1 MKKLPVFTSP
11 PLPNRRAKIWRIMK
25 LSGILMLLT
34 ALQLSAKTYSQERL
48 NVDFREKKLAV
59 ALKELERKS
68 EYRFAFSNQVISD
81 ELRVTVSAKDM
92 PLDDLL
98 RLMLN
103 NTGLDFERMDNKLIV
118 IRTAGTRL
126 AQISVKGK
134 VTDSTGLALV
144 GVTVAAG
151 KGVGTTTNEK
161 GEFVI
166 PVDENGQLTFSYIG
180 YLTQTVAVNGRTSID
195 IVLQPSVDRLSD
207 VIVVG
212 YGNTTRR
219 NLNSAVSTLSMDNVA
234 SLPVQSINDAIAGR
248 VHGVIVTRNSG
259 APGAKSSISIRGGGT
274 PLFVIDN
281 MLRSQNDF
289 ENLNPNDIETYSVLK
304 DAAATAIYGARGG
317 NGVILITTKKGKSG
331 QVNINYAYNTIFS
344 QPTLFPKKMSSYDNL
359 KAINDV
365 YIAEGKTPPTHD
377 TTLQFYK
384 DQSKPFVYPNTDWQK
399 IALKDLA
406 NEQRHDLSLSSGS
419 KLLTYFASG
428 SYYRQGSN
436 LRTDNN
442 YNERITYRLNTVS
455 DFEKIQLKVN
465 TGIDG
470 FVEKNVI
477 PNSSTANNYGAIYSH
492 IQNKKP
498 SQLAYN
504 EFGLPSINTTDN
516 PAVELS
522 PLSGY
527 ARNTSRVF
535 NGIIGFDWEALFLKG
550 LHFKANANYNM
561 WNSMGKSWNATAPSY
576 TNGSTTPL
584 MGNPPSLSS
593 VRGDGST
600 LLLQGFVTYKTTFK
614 GHSFDAMAGFEQA
627 KDKSGSLSA
636 TRQRYQ
642 LMFDQYVA
650 GPTVDQLASGSES
663 ESARAGWIGKL
674 GWSYKDRY
682 YLNGTFRY
690 DGNDLLPK
698 EKQWGTFYAV
708 DGGWSLLEENFLQGF
723 RDLKYLDY
731 LKLRGSY
738 GYTGTLDGIGAFQYV
753 PGYNVNANAWVV
765 NGSPVQGSSEPGSL
779 PSTNFS
785 WYSIK
790 SHNIGLDLATLNGRL
805 SGTVDYFYMR
815 TTGYVTGDTRYSA
828 TLGIGLPPVNF
839 DDGAKRR
846 EGAEF
851 NVTWSDRIGKDF
863 TYKIGVNFT
872 RFNELWER
880 AIEDTTAMKNP
891 YTRASGQSAYLR
903 QGYVSRGFYQNNS
916 DLLTGARRISS
927 IGTVGG
933 DLAYEDT
940 NGDGKIDGSD
950 FRPVGS
956 NTFPRINYGVTLDL
970 GYKGI
975 TFSAVVMGSGK
986 RDRYLGDVIMGSST
1000 QGILVYDFQK
1010 DYWRPD
1016 NTDARYPRQVS
1027 ATGVNGNN
1035 NYTDSDFWV
1044 LQSRFIRLKYLQV
1057 GYDLK
1062 ARLLKN
1068 TAVRQFR
1075 LFASGTNLLTGSNSK
1090 KYFIDPESEPNNYDY
1105 PIQRTFALGVNVGF

>member
-1 MKKLPVFTSP
+1 MK
-11 PLPNRRAKIWRIMK
+11 I
-25 LSGILMLLT
+25 SGMLMLLT
-34 ALQLSAKTYSQERL
+34 ALQLSAKTFSQDRL

-59 ALKELERKS
+59 ALKELEKRT

-81 ELRVTVSAKDM
+81 NLRVTVSAKDM
-92 PLDDLL
+92 FLEDVL
-98 RLMLN
+98 RLMLS
-103 NTGLDFERMDNKLIV
+103 NTGLDFELLDNKLIV
-118 IRTAGTRL
+118 IRSAGSQL
-126 AQISVKGK
+126 AFLTVKGR
-134 VTDSTGLALV
+134 VTDSTGTPLP
-144 GVTVAAG
+144 GVTIAAG
-151 KGVGTTTNEK
+151 KGLGTTTNEN
-161 GEFVI
+161 GEYQI
-166 PVDENGQLTFSYIG
+166 SVDENGQLTFSYIG
-180 YLTQTVAVNGRTSID
+180 FLPQTVTVNGRSTID
-195 IVLQPSVDRLSD
+195 VVLQSSVDRLSD
-207 VIVVG
+207 VVVIG
-212 YGNTTRR
+212 YGNTTKRK
-219 NLNSAVSTLSMDNVA
+219 LNSAVSTLSMDNVA

-248 VHGVIVTRNSG
+248 VHGVIVTRSSG
-259 APGAKSSISIRGGGT
+259 APGVKSAISIRGGGT

-317 NGVILITTKKGKSG
+317 NGVILITTKKGKAG
-331 QVNINYAYNTIFS
+331 QVNINYSYNTIFS
-344 QPTLFPKKMSSYDNL
+344 QPTLFPKKMGSYDNL

-384 DQSKPFVYPNTDWQK
+384 DQSKPFIYPNTDWQK
-399 IALKDLA
+399 IALKDYA
-406 NEQRHDLSLSSGS
+406 NEQRHDLSLSSGT
-419 KLLTYFASG
+419 KLLTYYASG
-428 SYYRQGSN
+428 SYYHQGTN

-442 YNERITYRLNTVS
+442 YNDRITYRLNTVS
-455 DFEKIQLKVN
+455 EFEKIQLKVT

-470 FVEKNVI
+470 FVEKNSL
-477 PNSSTANNYGAIYSH
+477 PNSSTGNGYGALYSH

-498 SQLAYN
+498 NQLAYN

-527 ARNTSRVF
+527 SRNTSRVF
-535 NGIIGFDWEALFLKG
+535 NGILGFDWEALFLKG
-550 LHFKANANYNM
+550 LHFKANGNYNM
-561 WNSMGKSWNATAPSY
+561 WNSMSKAWNATAPSY

-584 MGNPPSLSS
+584 LGNPPSLTSG
-593 VRGDGST
+593 RGDGST
-600 LLLQGFVTYKTTFK
+600 LLLQGFVTYNTTSK
-614 GHSFDAMAGFEQA
+614 GHNIEAMAGYEQA
-627 KDKSGSLSA
+627 NDKSGSLSA

-674 GWSYKDRY
+674 GWNYNNKY
-682 YLNGTFRY
+682 YVNGTVRY

-698 EKQWGTFYAV
+698 EKQWGTFYAF
-708 DGGWSLLEENFLQGF
+708 DGGWSLLEEDFLKGI
-723 RDLKYLDY
+723 RDRKYLDY

-738 GYTGTLDGIGAFQYV
+738 GLTGTLDGIGAFQYV
-753 PGYNVNANAWVV
+753 PGYNVNANAWVL
-765 NGSPVQGSSEPGSL
+765 NGQPMQGSSEPGSL

-785 WYSIK
+785 WYSIR
-790 SHNIGLDLATLNGRL
+790 SHNIGMDLATLDNRL
-805 SGTVDYFYMR
+805 TGAVDYFYMR

-839 DDGAKRR
+839 DDGAMRR
-846 EGAEF
+846 EGWEF
-851 NVTWSDRIGKDF
+851 NLTWNDKIGKDF
-863 TYKIGVNFT
+863 TYKVGLNFT
-872 RFNELWER
+872 KFDQLWER

-891 YTRASGQSAYLR
+891 YTRSSGQSAYLQ
-903 QGYVSRGFYQNNS
+903 QGYYNRGFYQNNS
-916 DLLTGARRISS
+916 DLLYGARRISS
-927 IGTVGG
+927 INTVAG

-950 FRPVGS
+950 FRNLGS

-975 TFSAVVMGSGK
+975 TLSAVVMGSGP
-986 RDRYLGDVIMGSST
+986 RDRYLGDVIQGSSA

-1016 NTDARYPRQVS
+1016 NKDARYPRQVS
-1027 ATGVNGNN
+1027 ASGVNGGN
-1035 NYTDSDFWV
+1035 NYTGSDFWI
-1044 LQSRFIRLKYLQV
+1044 LKSRFTRLKYLQL

-1062 ARLLKN
+1062 ERLLRH

-1075 LFASGTNLLTGSNSK
+1075 VFLSGTNLLTISNSK
-1090 KYFIDPESEPNNYDY
+1090 KYFIDPESDTNNYGY
-1105 PIQRTFALGVNVGF
+1105 PIQRTIALGVNVGF